1 MRRNPIER
9 TRRAIGSEPV
19 LSTLLSRRYRSAR
32 PFAVRAEDGV
42 GLVGSRVGTAG
53 PAVVFCHGF
62 LGWHRKERI
71 VRFVERLAARFRVY
85 AFDLRGHG
93 RSEGVCTFGD
103 QEYLDVDAV
112 VRLAQEETGG
122 PVVTVGGSMGGIAVL
137 RQAAFNGGVATVVT
151 VSTPARWNGHRSRAV
166 RQMRWMTGTG
176 AGRRTARAIGVR
188 LADAWGSPEDPE
200 AVVGRIAPTPVIIVH
215 GRDDHFFD
223 VEEAWRLY
231 RHAGEPKR
239 LLLASRFG
247 HAEDGFT
254 PDFADLVADRI
265 QQALG

>member
-1 MRRNPIER
+1 V
-9 TRRAIGSEPV
+9 T
-19 LSTLLSRRYRSAR
+19 T
-32 PFAVRAEDGV
+32 EDGV
-42 GLVGSRVGTAG
+42 RLAGSRVGTAG

-93 RSEGVCTFGD
+93 RSQGLCTFGD
-103 QEYLDVDAV
+103 REYLDVEAV
-112 VRLAQEETGG
+112 VRLARGETGG

-137 RQAAFNGGVATVVT
+137 RHAAFLNEVAAVVT
-151 VSTPARWNGHRSRAV
+151 VSTPARWDGHRSRAV
-166 RQMRWMTGTG
+166 RQMRWLTSTEG
-176 AGRRTARAIGVR
+176 GRRTARLLGVR
-188 LADAWGSPEDPE
+188 LARGWDWPEDPE
-200 AVVGRIAPTPVIIVH
+200 DLVGKIAPTPVVVVH

-231 RHAGEPKR
+231 RRAGEPKR
-239 LLLASRFG
+239 LLLGVPFG

-254 PDFADLVADRI
+254 PAFADLVGDRI
-265 QQALG
+265 GQILAGPHAGGATNVP